1 MLRYVIELFELTL
14 PSQLSPM
21 YMLLCDVLRKA
32 LFEFE
37 EAPVLAQRLVMSIQ
51 PDQEQIRDDRQRY
64 GARHA
69 LGFLRHLHLAQMEAA
84 LQCFDRDLH
93 APTPRVYTEDGP
105 RGRLREI
112 GHDDLH
118 SFRPIVTP
126 FLREYDRDIAQIM
139 QRRTANK
146 DPVIVA
152 AAIGFVAGAPCITTL
167 GQMLDQIT
175 QMFAI
180 RTFPCP
186 GHRKDIRILLLGD
199 QAQSLI
205 SGKTG
210 ISHHHDLL
218 HPGWRDKVLQH
229 LPKQAI
235 LVPTTLRIDEAH
247 SHRDAKTLPT
257 RTQQHQLEAKL
268 IRVMLPVAGEV
279 AQGMLTPPLRFERT
293 VANQIQH
300 AVGGRWQRPQRG

>member
-1 MLRYVIELFELTL
+1 MLRYVIELFELPL
-14 PSQLSPM
+14 PSQLRPM

-84 LQCFDRDLH
+84 LQFFDRDLH

-126 FLREYDRDIAQIM
+126 FLREYDRDITQIM

-152 AAIGFVAGAPCITTL
+152 AAIGFVAGSPWRVKWPKGCLRPRFGLSVLSPIRYSTPSGGGGSDRSVAAATSVITAWASHCPDRT
-167 GQMLDQIT
+167 
-175 QMFAI
+175 I
-180 RTFPCP
+180 RTVV
-186 GHRKDIRILLLGD
+186 
-199 QAQSLI
+199 Q
-205 SGKTG
+205 
-210 ISHHHDLL
+210 
-218 HPGWRDKVLQH
+218 
-229 LPKQAI
+229 
-235 LVPTTLRIDEAH
+235 
-247 SHRDAKTLPT
+247 
-257 RTQQHQLEAKL
+257 
-268 IRVMLPVAGEV
+268 
-279 AQGMLTPPLRFERT
+279 
-293 VANQIQH
+293 
-300 AVGGRWQRPQRG
+300 